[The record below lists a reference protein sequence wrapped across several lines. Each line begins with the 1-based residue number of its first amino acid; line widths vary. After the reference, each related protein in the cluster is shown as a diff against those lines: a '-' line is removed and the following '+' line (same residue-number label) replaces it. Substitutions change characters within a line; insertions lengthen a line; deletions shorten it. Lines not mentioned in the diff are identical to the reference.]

1 MKVLVTGASGFI
13 GARTCLVLTARGH
26 HVRAAVRRTLPTV
39 ASPGIEHC
47 LIGDIH
53 ANTDWRQAVH
63 GVDAVLHLAGR
74 AHVLQKQAAAAIEAF
89 RQVNVHGTLGLHQA
103 AQSAGVRRFVHV
115 SSIAVL
121 GQSTEG
127 EPWNDTSAP
136 NPVNAYG
143 RSKWE
148 AEQALASSPGS
159 MQVVSIRPPMVYGPA
174 CPGNLHR
181 LLRLVRSGVPLPLAS
196 AGGRRDMIGLDN
208 LVDILALCLASPAVA
223 GQTYVVCD
231 GQPVSTSELIRVLSE
246 KMGRTPRLLPVPERL
261 LAGAAGLLGRAD
273 DVQRLFKPLR
283 IDDGRFRQHTGWS
296 PATSLD
302 RGLEQT
308 VRWFEQHLP

>member
-13 GARTCLVLTARGH
+13 GTRTCLVLAARGH
-26 HVRAAVRRTLPTV
+26 QVRAAVRRAVPSV
-39 ASPGIEHC
+39 AIPGIEHC
-47 LIGDIH
+47 LVGDIH
-53 ANTDWRQAVH
+53 ASTDWRQAVH
-63 GVDAVLHLAGR
+63 DVDAVVHLAGM
-74 AHVLQKQAAAAIEAF
+74 AHVLQKDAATAIEAF
-89 RQVNVHGTLGLHQA
+89 RQVNVHGTLGLHKA
-103 AQSAGVRRFVHV
+103 AESAGVRRFVNV

-127 EPWNDTSAP
+127 EPWSDTSPP

-148 AEQALASSPGS
+148 AEQALLRSPSSL
-159 MQVVSIRPPMVYGPA
+159 QAVSIRPPMVYGPG

-181 LLRLVRSGVPLPLAS
+181 LLRLVRSGLPLPLAS
-196 AGGRRDMIGLDN
+196 ASGRRDMIGLEN
-208 LVDILALCLASPAVA
+208 LIDILALCLVA
-223 GQTYVVCD
+223 PNVTGQTYVVCD
-231 GQPVSTSELIRVLSE
+231 GLPVSTSELIRVLSE
-246 KMGRTPRLLPVPERL
+246 KMGRRPRLLPMPERL

-283 IDDGRFRQHTGWS
+283 IDDRRFRQHTGWS

-302 RGLEQT
+302 QGLEQT